1 MTNTDHGLP
10 DVQTDPKPTNGM
22 HRIGVVIGAAVLII
36 GTALIL
42 SLAAW
47 GIVTIWRAI
56 LG

>member
-10 DVQTDPKPTNGM
+10 DVQTEPKPTNGM
-22 HRIGVVIGAAVLII
+22 RRIGVAIGAAVLII

-56 LG
+56 LD